1 MDQIFILDKSKNDW
15 QTNIHNRVLLRHLG
29 DGIYNV
35 RLNRPEKMNAL
46 DMQMFESIGQAA
58 QLLRDSRTL
67 TTTSSTVTTTTTT
80 TTTTSHHPRIEAP
93 VRAIILNGQGK
104 AFCTGLD
111 VKGML
116 NVKNGNP
123 KRHLDRLLT
132 RPSGYQR
139 NDDKKDSTSNMLE
152 REKDTVL
159 REVPAE
165 DTSISSP
172 TILGN
177 LAQDVS
183 YLWRDIDV
191 PVIASVHGMCFGRGM
206 QIALGVDMRFA
217 TTDCRLSIM
226 ESKWGLIPD
235 MTASITLREL
245 VRIDIAK
252 ELTMTGRIVSGREGE
267 SLGLV
272 TMCVE
277 DPFEESLKVAKEIVA
292 RWLRTGF
299 FV

>member
-1 MDQIFILDKSKNDW
+1 MYTFDLCLVHVHMDQIFILDKSKNDW

-80 TTTTSHHPRIEAP
+80 TTTTSHHPRIETP

-217 TTDCRLSIM
+217 TTDCRLS
-226 ESKWGLIPD
+226 

-252 ELTMTGRIVSGREGE
+252 ELTMTGRIVSGREGD

-292 RWLRTGF
+292 RCVLAF